1 MESEEQ
7 KSKQTIC
14 RDLGSGNNSNKARR
28 GMMEKLKPCKCGNI
42 CIVRVC
48 VYGYY
53 VHCHKCGKETEC
65 YMTERQVSES
75 WNRRAD
81 NAIK

>member
-1 MESEEQ
+1 
-7 KSKQTIC
+7 
-14 RDLGSGNNSNKARR
+14 
-28 GMMEKLKPCKCGNI
+28 MMEKLKPCKCGNI